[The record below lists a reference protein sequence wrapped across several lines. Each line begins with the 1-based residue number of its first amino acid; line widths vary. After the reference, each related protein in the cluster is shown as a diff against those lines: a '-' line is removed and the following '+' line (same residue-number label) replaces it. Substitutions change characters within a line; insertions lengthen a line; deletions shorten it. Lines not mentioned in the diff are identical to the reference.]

1 MTRTG
6 RVESIFVA
14 PETTGTP
21 ERRTSV
27 DALAGRG
34 LRGDRYF
41 DREGG
46 TFEGSDLT
54 LIETE
59 AVAGAER
66 EYGVDLDPGAHR
78 RNVVTRGVPLNHLV
92 GETFRVG
99 TALARGDRLCEP
111 CSHLESLAGDGV
123 AESLVHRG
131 GLRATILE
139 DGTVSAGDEIRWD
152 D

>member
-1 MTRTG
+1 M
-6 RVESIFVA
+6 FVA
-14 PETTGTP
+14 PETAGTP
-21 ERRTSV
+21 ERRESV
-27 DALAGRG
+27 EAVAGRG

-54 LIETE
+54 LIEAE
-59 AVAGAER
+59 AVEGAAR

-99 TALARGDRLCEP
+99 DAVVRGDRLCEP
-111 CSHLESLAGDGV
+111 CSHLESLAAEGV
-123 AESLVHRG
+123 SESLVHRG
-131 GLRATILE
+131 GLRATIRE
-139 DGTVSAGDEIRWD
+139 DGTVAAGDEIRWD
-152 D
+152 E